1 MCFLILLE
9 RVVIVRKIASHL
21 PQVGWMNSKSGEEK
35 RLPAIWWTHSGSVA
49 WESRNQSQEI
59 LSWGTWLTPAASQP
73 LGKCATAPA
82 SAPASAAMQKRRPP
96 RERARPQTRWGT
108 PAPMDWLGK
117 GVPRLVWQDPP
128 FKLVCPRM
136 PALRAKCGHYG
147 PNAGLYFSDLQMSS
161 KGLFMH
167 KGKYSTS
174 SSSTPGPGKKGQ
186 LVLWLKGSSLYSVP
200 AAYCPAK
207 MGA

>member
-73 LGKCATAPA
+73 LGKCATAPPPLPLP
-82 SAPASAAMQKRRPP
+82 APPCKREGHPESVPGLRLGEAHLLPWIG
-96 RERARPQTRWGT
+96 REREFPGWCDRILYSNLFVPGCLPWGPSVGIMDQT
-108 PAPMDWLGK
+108 PACIS
-117 GVPRLVWQDPP
+117 V
-128 FKLVCPRM
+128 
-136 PALRAKCGHYG
+136 
-147 PNAGLYFSDLQMSS
+147 
-161 KGLFMH
+161 
-167 KGKYSTS
+167 TS
-174 SSSTPGPGKKGQ
+174 R
-186 LVLWLKGSSLYSVP
+186 WALKGFSCTKGSTVLPHLPHQGQARRASSCSD
-200 AAYCPAK
+200 
-207 MGA
+207 